1 MAVKN
6 RVKISASVTWFTQ
19 EIARLRRFDFANQS
33 KFTAGQL
40 TRSQL
45 ELLVE
50 SVFFNAFRSYEG
62 FIREVFILYCMEKRS
77 SKRPNAKSYLKP
89 INFLHAEKLIKSSM
103 EFLDWT
109 SADTVIER
117 AELFLNNGHP
127 IKLPYTT
134 HRLQLNDF
142 KKIRNHIAH
151 NSIESE
157 IQFSKV
163 VRMYYHGVMP
173 LTLPSPAQ
181 YLILTSRSNPG
192 NYNLLD
198 FFDLMTQMTSD
209 VT

>member
-6 RVKISASVTWFTQ
+6 RVKISASVNSFTQ
-19 EIARLRRFDFANQS
+19 DIARLRRFDFLNQT
-33 KFTAGQL
+33 KFNNGQL
-40 TRSQL
+40 TRPQL

-50 SVFFNAFRSYEG
+50 SIFFNTYRSYEG
-62 FIREVFILYCMEKRS
+62 FIREVFILYCMEKKS
-77 SKRPNAKSYLKP
+77 SKKPNAKSFLKP
-89 INFLHAEKLIKSSM
+89 NNFLHAEQLLKSSM
-103 EFLDWT
+103 AFLDWT

-134 HRLQLNDF
+134 HKVQLNNF

-163 VRMYYHGVMP
+163 VQIYYHGVVP
-173 LTLPSPAQ
+173 LAIPTPGQ
-181 YLILTSRSNPG
+181 YLMLTSRSTPA
-192 NYNLLD
+192 NYILLD
-198 FFDLMTQMTSD
+198 FFDLMIQMTSD
-209 VT
+209 VS